1 MNLKEKEFTMLK
13 EWIIE
18 NTKGKALVALSGGVD
33 SAVVALAV
41 KEAIGKENTIAIT
54 ANYNTLSQE
63 EINDAKKITKV
74 LDIRHEIIEY
84 NELEDKDFRKNDH
97 QRCYYCR
104 KELGKY
110 LSEYAKHNH
119 IENIFDGTNIEDL
132 NEYRPGIK
140 ALKEY
145 GIKSPL
151 FESRL
156 NKNNIRK
163 IARNFNLFVHDKPSN
178 SCLASRVPF
187 GDEIT
192 FEKLRKIEQSELII
206 KKIFNLRQVRVRD
219 HEEIARL
226 EIDKSEFSK
235 IFDVKKIENANEEL
249 RKIGFRFVTLDLGG
263 YKSGNLI
270 TLR

>member
-1 MNLKEKEFTMLK
+1 MNLKDNEFIRLK
-13 EWIIE
+13 KWIIE
-18 NTKGKALVALSGGVD
+18 NTKGKVLVALSGGVD

-41 KEAIGKENTIAIT
+41 KESIGKENTIAIT
-54 ANYNTLSQE
+54 ANYNTLSIE
-63 EINDAKKITKV
+63 EITDAKKITKD
-74 LDIRHEIIEY
+74 LDIKHEIIKY
-84 NELEDKDFRKNDH
+84 NELEDNEFRKNNR

-110 LSEYAKHNH
+110 LVEYAKQNS
-119 IENIFDGTNIEDL
+119 IESIFDGTNIDDL
-132 NEYRPGIK
+132 KEYRPGIK

-151 FESRL
+151 LESRL

-163 IARNFNLFVHDKPSN
+163 IAKNFNLFVHDKPSN

-187 GDEIT
+187 GNEIT
-192 FEKLRKIEQSELII
+192 FEKLRKIEKSELIV

-219 HEEIARL
+219 HEEIARI
-226 EIDKSEFSK
+226 EIDKNELSK
-235 IFDVKKIENANEEL
+235 VFDTKKIENANYEL
-249 RKIGFRFVTLDLGG
+249 RKLGFRFVALDFGG

-270 TLR
+270 TLK